1 MRLITSAVLSKP
13 AVMVVI
19 NHESRHN
26 VYRAFKLNQLKILGC
41 VV

>member
-1 MRLITSAVLSKP
+1 MQLITNAVLTKP
-13 AVMVVI
+13 AAMVVI

-26 VYRAFKLNQLKILGC
+26 VYRAFEPNQLKILGC